1 MFFRGRYGPT
11 RVAEMLLFYHGPT
24 LSPSVSGARRNALL
38 TKQTL
43 LRRVVSWSPPLEA
56 GRRPSRFTTRP
67 PQIRKSEAVSISV
80 YALISTTSRR
90 PSTGQVYDFKLKS
103 DKEIKVSE
111 LFHPTSVCFPFS
123 FLLPCAVFIAH
134 TLNLPTLRWD
144 DSSLNRPTVERGAV
158 VLTRYLTLFLFLIM
172 FYFR

>member
-123 FLLPCAVFIAH
+123 SLLPCAVFIAH
-134 TLNLPTLRWD
+134 TLSIFLRYGETIRRWTD
-144 DSSLNRPTVERGAV
+144 RRSREVQWSSPVIILSSFCVP
-158 VLTRYLTLFLFLIM
+158 FFI
-172 FYFR
+172 